1 MAESEGRARP
11 VPLGDRFQTPSGQQR
26 RAGLGRGRATMVT
39 RRRVLVKPVQLLG
52 RPPTMV
58 GLRGLYA
65 LAVDPSLLASCVL
78 STT

>member
-1 MAESEGRARP
+1 
-11 VPLGDRFQTPSGQQR
+11 
-26 RAGLGRGRATMVT
+26 MVT